1 MQGTPA
7 YRTNLRLPLNQK
19 TFVTLLVLI
28 LFLLLGAAVGYLAAQ
43 AGLRQATLNVQ
54 VENDTGV
61 SQDFRIYLND
71 DQVATLFVANGATA
85 TLPLQIGWTSGAN
98 ALVEVRADPTVTGG
112 SDQDTR
118 TVSNGQTVAIP
129 LRVR

>member
-1 MQGTPA
+1 MQGTQTYHANRWLPA
-7 YRTNLRLPLNQK
+7 NRKAFT
-19 TFVTLLVLI
+19 TFLVLV
-28 LFLLLGAAVGYLAAQ
+28 LFLLLGAAAGYLASQ
-43 AGLRQATLNVQ
+43 AGIKQATLNVQ

-71 DQVATLFVANGATA
+71 DQVATLYVAADATA
-85 TLPLQIGWTSGAN
+85 TTPVHVGWTSGSN
-98 ALVEVRADPTVTGG
+98 ALVEIRAEPTVTGG

-118 TVSNGQTVAIP
+118 TVSNGQTVVIP